1 MSKLKTQFGTLLT
14 LLIVVCNFNTL
25 VAQDSK
31 VVLAE
36 SKLKVLGTSNLHD
49 WEIDAKAMSGK
60 ATMAIEAGDL
70 KSIKNLDFA
79 VEVEQLK
86 SGKSG
91 MDNNT
96 FKALNSKTYKTINY
110 KLVSVTKITEI
121 SAGNFTVE
129 TQGDLTISGV
139 TKRINQTFTVKI
151 IGKKAVFSGK
161 TKIDM
166 TVYGVKPPTAL
177 MGTIKTGKD
186 ITVDFKVTYN

>member
-1 MSKLKTQFGTLLT
+1 MSKLKTQIRILLT

-25 VAQDSK
+25 VAQESR

-36 SKLKVLGTSNLHD
+36 SNLKVLGTSNVHD
-49 WEIDAKAMSGK
+49 WEINAKAMTGK
-60 ATMAIEAGDL
+60 ALMTIDGNELKAI
-70 KSIKNLDFA
+70 KSLDFS

-96 FKALNSKTYKTINY
+96 FKALNGKTYKTINF
-110 KLVSVTKITEI
+110 KIVSVTKITKT
-121 SAGNFTVE
+121 ADNNFTLE

-139 TKRINQTFTVKI
+139 TKRINQTFVVKLAA
-151 IGKKAVFSGK
+151 KKATFSGK

-186 ITVDFKVTYN
+186 VTVDFKVTYN